1 MIYLDYAAT
10 TFIRDEIKES
20 YVKFLSE
27 NFANP
32 DSLHKIGQES
42 NKYLML
48 ARKQIASLLNVKDD
62 EVIFTSGASES
73 NNLAIKGVALQYRN
87 RGNHII
93 STRIEHPSI
102 LNTLKQMEEYYG
114 CEVSYVDVD
123 SEGNVD
129 LDQLKSLIRDTTILV
144 SMQHVNSE
152 TGATIDIASIAKFL
166 KKYPKLFFHVDA
178 TQSMGKINLD
188 IKDID
193 MVSFSGHKL
202 FSLKGTGCLIKK
214 ERVVLQPLVC
224 GGQQENGVRAG
235 TSNVAGDMM
244 LAKALRLALEEKN
257 KNFEYVKGLYSYL
270 ESEISTLDNVMINSS
285 VKGSPY
291 IFSFSILN
299 MKPEV
304 VLNYLSSRDIY
315 VSTKS
320 ACSSKKNT
328 PSYVIYEFFK
338 DEKRA
343 TTTIRVSMSKY
354 NTLDELKEFVRVLK
368 ESLASLKEAK

>member
-10 TFIRDEIKES
+10 TFVRDEIKES
-20 YVKFLSE
+20 YIKFINE
-27 NFANP
+27 YFANP

-42 NKYLML
+42 SKYLML
-48 ARKQIASLLNVKDD
+48 ARKQIASLLNVRDD

-73 NNLAIKGVALQYRN
+73 NNLAIKGIALQYKN

-93 STRIEHPSI
+93 STRIEHPSV
-102 LNTLKQMEEYYG
+102 LNTLQQMKDYYG
-114 CEVSYVDVD
+114 CEVDFVDVD

-129 LDQLKSLIRDTTILV
+129 IKQLESLIRESTILV
-144 SMQHVNSE
+144 TMQHVNSE
-152 TGATIDIASIAKFL
+152 TGAIIDVEKIGAFL

-178 TQSMGKINLD
+178 TQSMGKIKFDTKN
-188 IKDID
+188 ID
-193 MVSFSGHKL
+193 LISFSGHKL

-214 ERVVLQPLVC
+214 ENVMLQPLIC
-224 GGQQENGVRAG
+224 GGQQENGFRAG
-235 TSNVAGDMM
+235 TSNVGGDMM
-244 LAKALRLALEEKN
+244 LAKALRLALDEQTKN
-257 KNFEYVKGLYSYL
+257 YEYVRGLYNYL
-270 ESEISTLDNVMINSS
+270 EKEIGGLDNVLINSTN
-285 VKGSPY
+285 KGSPY
-291 IFSFSILN
+291 VFSFSMLN

-304 VLNYLSSRDIY
+304 VLNYLSARDIY

-328 PSYVIYEFFK
+328 PSYVINEFFK

-343 TTTIRVSMSKY
+343 TTTIRVSMSRY
-354 NTLDELKEFVRVLK
+354 NTIDELKEFVRVLK

>member
-10 TFIRDEIKES
+10 TFIRNEIKES
-20 YVKFLSE
+20 YVKFISE
-27 NFANP
+27 YFANP
-32 DSLHKIGQES
+32 DSLHKLGQES
-42 NKYLML
+42 NKYMML
-48 ARKQIASLLNVKDD
+48 ARKQIASLLHVKDD

-73 NNLAIKGVALQYRN
+73 NNIALKGVVLQYKN
-87 RGNHII
+87 RGHHII
-93 STRIEHPSI
+93 STRVEHPSI
-102 LNTLKQMEEYYG
+102 LSTLEQLKLCYG
-114 CEVSYVDVD
+114 CEVSYVDVN
-123 SEGNVD
+123 EYGEVD
-129 LDQLKSLIRDTTILV
+129 INQLKSLIRDDTILV

-152 TGATIDIASIAKFL
+152 TGAILNVEEVAKVL
-166 KKYPKLFFHVDA
+166 KEYPKLFFHVDA
-178 TQSMGKINLD
+178 TQGIGKIPLN
-188 IKDID
+188 ISDID
-193 MVSFSGHKL
+193 LISFSGHKL
-202 FSLKGTGCLIKK
+202 FSLKGTGALIKK
-214 ERVVLQPLVC
+214 EHVTLQPLIC

-244 LAKALRLALEEKN
+244 LAKALRLALDEQSSNYK
-257 KNFEYVKGLYSYL
+257 YVRGLYEYL
-270 ESEISTLDNVMINSS
+270 DKEISNIDNVCINST

-291 IFSFSILN
+291 VFSFSILN

-304 VLNYLSSRDIY
+304 VLNALSSREIY

-354 NTLDELKEFVRVLK
+354 NTIEELKEFVRVLK

>member
-1 MIYLDYAAT
+1 M
-10 TFIRDEIKES
+10 
-20 YVKFLSE
+20 
-27 NFANP
+27 
-32 DSLHKIGQES
+32 HKIGQES
-42 NKYLML
+42 NRYLTL

-73 NNLAIKGVALQYRN
+73 NNLAIKGVVLQYRN

-93 STRIEHPSI
+93 STRIEHPSV
-102 LNTLKQMEEYYG
+102 LNTLKQMEECYG
-114 CEVSYVDVD
+114 CVVDYVDVD
-123 SEGNVD
+123 MEGNVD
-129 LDQLKSLIRDTTILV
+129 LNQLKSLIRDTTILV
-144 SMQHVNSE
+144 TMQHVNSE
-152 TGATIDIASIAKFL
+152 TGAMLDVESIGKFL
-166 KKYPKLFFHVDA
+166 KNYPKLFFHVDA
-178 TQSMGKINLD
+178 TQSMGKIGFDL
-188 IKDID
+188 KDID
-193 MVSFSGHKL
+193 LVSFSGHKL

-214 ERVVLQPLVC
+214 NHLSLQPLIC
-224 GGQQENGVRAG
+224 GGQQENGIRAG
-235 TSNVAGDMM
+235 TSNVGGDMM
-244 LAKALRLALEEKN
+244 LSRALRLALEERDSNYK
-257 KNFEYVKGLYSYL
+257 YVRGLYTYL
-270 ESEISTLDNVMINSS
+270 DGEISKLDNVMVNSTI
-285 VKGSPY
+285 KGSTY
-291 IFSFSILN
+291 IYSFSILN

-338 DEKRA
+338 DEIRA